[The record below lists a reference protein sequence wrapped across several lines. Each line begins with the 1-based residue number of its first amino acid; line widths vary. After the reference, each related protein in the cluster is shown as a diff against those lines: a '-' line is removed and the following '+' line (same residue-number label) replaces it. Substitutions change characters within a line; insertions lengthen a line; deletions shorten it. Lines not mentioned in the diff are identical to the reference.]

1 MSVKLN
7 FNFTIPLIICLV
19 LGILKVKQI
28 ISVSWGIVFL
38 PLIISIVICVVLL
51 LLLFGRK
58 R

>member
-1 MSVKLN
+1 MSVKFN

-28 ISVSWGIVFL
+28 ISVSWVIVFL

-58 R
+58 K

>member
-7 FNFTIPLIICLV
+7 FNFTIPLIICLI

>member
-1 MSVKLN
+1 MSVKFN

-58 R
+58 K

>member
-58 R
+58 K